1 MLISVNVLAV
11 LVCAPS
17 FVPAQQGSAVPPH
30 SRAYPSHPTHGAL
43 HLLESHHH
51 TADTANCLLFRTRFA
66 SFKEQTVISS
76 ISHAYNCHEYFTFP
90 CLNINKKGISW
101 PRLQPGRATLAWR
114 RKQTLNPVPLLQSG
128 YVYDLLWRHE
138 EGQMTKE
145 SLI

>member
-17 FVPAQQGSAVPPH
+17 LCRPSRRPVVLPH
-30 SRAYPSHPTHGAL
+30 SRADPSHPTHRAL
-43 HLLESHHH
+43 HLFESHHH
-51 TADTANCLLFRTRFA
+51 TADTANRLSFRTRSV